1 MGRNRAFQAILPLR
15 GKLVN
20 VEKTSLDKVVKSDT
34 LKPIIIA
41 LGAGIGESLNIAK
54 LRYHKIIIMAD
65 ADVDGSHIRTLLL
78 TFFYRYFEEMV
89 RGGYVYIA
97 QPPLYRLQK
106 GKRIEYVYTDGEKD
120 ALLARMLKDSAAKAA
135 LTAKAKGETPSEVEE
150 ALSAG
155 SQDGSE
161 VVQGVVIQR

>member
-1 MGRNRAFQAILPLR
+1 
-15 GKLVN
+15 
-20 VEKTSLDKVVKSDT
+20 
-34 LKPIIIA
+34 
-41 LGAGIGESLNIAK
+41 
-54 LRYHKIIIMAD
+54 
-65 ADVDGSHIRTLLL
+65 
-78 TFFYRYFEEMV
+78 MV

-135 LTAKAKGETPSEVEE
+135 LTAKAKGETPSEAEE
-150 ALSAG
+150 APSAG

-161 VVQGVVIQR
+161 VVQGVVIQRYKGLGEMNPEQLWETTMNPEHLQMLRVSLEDAEEADRIFDILMGNEVEPRRRFIQTHAKSVQNLDV